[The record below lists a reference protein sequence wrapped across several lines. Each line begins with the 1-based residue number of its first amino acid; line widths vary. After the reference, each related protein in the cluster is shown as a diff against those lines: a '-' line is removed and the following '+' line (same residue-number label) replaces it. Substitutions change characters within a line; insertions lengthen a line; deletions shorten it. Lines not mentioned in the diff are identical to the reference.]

1 MLVPPRSTVKS
12 RAQRTSMDSIEIMHV
27 AAFFWVVVS
36 ALRARNLASDFQM
49 DRIEYG
55 GRDGV
60 TVTDFGMLSG
70 GPEVRPALLKPL
82 PFLNQQEY
90 RATFR
95 PATIGIEPAIPSDPS
110 LKK

>member
-1 MLVPPRSTVKS
+1 
-12 RAQRTSMDSIEIMHV
+12 MDSIEIMHV

-55 GRDGV
+55 GRDRV
-60 TVTDFGMLSG
+60 TVTDSGMHSG

-82 PFLNQQEY
+82 PFAKQQEY
-90 RATFR
+90 RAMFR
-95 PATIGIEPAIPSDPS
+95 PTTNGIQSVIASDPS
-110 LKK
+110 LKKLVRRHSLRPVC